1 MKLRKKREEAVKIEK
16 EQTTLRL
23 PADFKEQLMKEAQ
36 NYGISFNEYIIMLIH
51 RGRQYQL

>member
-1 MKLRKKREEAVKIEK
+1 MKLRKKGEEAVKIEK